1 MKQLLL
7 MLFFAAATLSE
18 TFAQNIG
25 LGTVSPAYKL
35 DVVGKIH
42 SSADILA
49 DGFVGIGTTNP
60 AYKLTVQDG
69 SLAIFNSSDTKT
81 WYFNYSS
88 TGNYF
93 QLSEGGV
100 ARIAVANGGNVGINT
115 TTPAYRLDVNGTA
128 NVETNLTVGG
138 TTAVT
143 GNLTVNNGKG
153 IVRSWNGS
161 QIKYYTQQS
170 TVHAVLG
177 PLGTSIEGSI
187 AWPAGIFNTPPNILI
202 GDITSTGGAVGPLYR
217 VQIITYD
224 ATTNNC
230 HFRLINT
237 SNGSV
242 DYNITWNI
250 VLIGD

>member
-1 MKQLLL
+1 MRRVLFLLAVIGTANSL
-7 MLFFAAATLSE
+7 
-18 TFAQNIG
+18 FAQNVGIG
-25 LGTVSPAYKL
+25 TSVPAYKV
-35 DVVGKIH
+35 DVIGKIH
-42 SSADILA
+42 STDNIMT
-49 DGFVGIGTTNP
+49 DNYVGIGTTNP
-60 AYKLTVQDG
+60 IYKLQVNDG
-69 SLAIFNSSDTKT
+69 SIAIFNSADTKT

-100 ARIAVANGGNVGINT
+100 PRMVALNGGNIGINT
-115 TTPAYRLDVNGTA
+115 TAPAYKLDVNGTA

-138 TTAVT
+138 NATVD

-161 QIKYYTQQS
+161 QIKYYTQES
-170 TVHAVLG
+170 SVHAVLAAF
-177 PLGTSIEGSI
+177 GTSIEGTI
-187 AWPAGIFNTPPNILI
+187 AWPSGIFTNPPQILV
-202 GDITSTGGAVGPLYR
+202 GDITSTGGSTGQLFR
-217 VQIITYD
+217 VQIVCYD

-237 SNGSV
+237 WNGPV

-250 VLIGD
+250 VYIGN